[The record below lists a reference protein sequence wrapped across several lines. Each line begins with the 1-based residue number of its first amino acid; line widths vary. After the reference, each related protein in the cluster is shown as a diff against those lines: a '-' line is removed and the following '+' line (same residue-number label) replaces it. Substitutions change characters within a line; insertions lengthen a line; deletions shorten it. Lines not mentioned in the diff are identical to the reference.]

1 MVLRARADLAS
12 SAEVE
17 EHVAFADAALSLAGH
32 AITDPVLRDLMV
44 CVARGEMSAE
54 EAVVAMRCHVQG

>member
-1 MVLRARADLAS
+1 MRARADQVS

-32 AITDPVLRDLMV
+32 SITDPVLRDLMAR
-44 CVARGEMSAE
+44 VARGEMNAE